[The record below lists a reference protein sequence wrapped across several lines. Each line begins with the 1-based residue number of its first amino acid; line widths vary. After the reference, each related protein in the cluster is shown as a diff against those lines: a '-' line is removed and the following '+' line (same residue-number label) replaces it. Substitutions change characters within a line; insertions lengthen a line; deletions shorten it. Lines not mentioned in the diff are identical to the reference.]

1 MFALE
6 INTLKNSKELLYEV
20 MSVVLKLE
28 VESRECADK
37 EILNSLE
44 KYKEVNRVSRK
55 TES

>member
-44 KYKEVNRVSRK
+44 KYKEVIG
-55 TES
+55 